1 MAAERAL
8 SSVNASFQNIDENL
22 ERFISY
28 DKKHSATILSV
39 LREIF
44 NYSKKDEGIC
54 GRKIEGCPF
63 ESLQFD
69 PTNFDNETLWQ
80 QIQLQNESL
89 LPKLRTE
96 SKPLLKKA
104 NSVQLNDVNLKI
116 NGKNEKSLN
125 EVRNSMESVEG
136 SISSAEETEVDN
148 FVQENSD
155 DNEDLQKTS
164 ESKMRPAGSGKPK
177 GSVVDDQFFK
187 LAEMEKF
194 LESKHGGDSM
204 SADESDESIDY
215 FTDLN
220 KGDHTMS
227 DAERYSL
234 GSPI

>member
-8 SSVNASFQNIDENL
+8 SSMNASLQNIEENL

-39 LREIF
+39 LRDVF
-44 NYSKKDEGIC
+44 NYSKEDEAIC

-69 PTNFDNETLWQ
+69 STNFDNETLWQ

-89 LPKLRTE
+89 LPKLRAG

-104 NSVQLNDVNLKI
+104 SSVQLNDVNPKL
-116 NGKNEKSLN
+116 NEKNEENLN
-125 EVRNSMESVEG
+125 KVRNSMESVEG
-136 SISSAEETEVDN
+136 STSSAEESEVEN
-148 FVQENSD
+148 IVEENSD
-155 DNEDLQKTS
+155 DDEELQRTS
-164 ESKMRPAGSGKPK
+164 KIRPASSGKSK

-194 LESKHGGDSM
+194 LESKHGGEDL
-204 SADESDESIDY
+204 SADESDESVDY

-220 KGDHTMS
+220 KQDHAMS
-227 DAERYSL
+227 DIERYSL
-234 GSPI
+234 GLFI